1 MFELIILIVVA
12 FAIYIV
18 YTHASVKDANGV
30 IVREQVIITPKS
42 IGIEAMDIAGK
53 TAGGSWTV
61 AKRTIS
67 WSAER
72 NALGEASLIASGWK
86 ETKGFTQGYDVA
98 EQRTNEFID
107 STWFTLDDNK

>member
-1 MFELIILIVVA
+1 MFELIILIGAVFTAYVL
-12 FAIYIV
+12 
-18 YTHASVKDANGV
+18 YTHAETKDKNGV
-30 IVREQVIITPKS
+30 IIQEAVIITPKS
-42 IGIEAMDIAGK
+42 VGIEAMDVAGK

-72 NALGEASLIASGWK
+72 NALGEASLVASGWK
-86 ETKGFTQGYDVA
+86 ESKGFNKGYDA
-98 EQRTNEFID
+98 ASTRTNEFID